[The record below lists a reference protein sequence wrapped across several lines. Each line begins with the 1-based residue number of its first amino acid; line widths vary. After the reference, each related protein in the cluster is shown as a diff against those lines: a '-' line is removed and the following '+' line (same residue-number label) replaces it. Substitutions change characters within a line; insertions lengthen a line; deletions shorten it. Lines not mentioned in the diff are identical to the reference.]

1 VGFGCPDV
9 KFATED
15 PKIVRLIDP
24 KGLFE
29 AVRPGRTQLVVRS
42 PTSERRITVEVAGP
56 AQSPMTAVPYNT
68 SRKIVAKD
76 LLFVGHANLDGFDHT
91 AVAKPGIDRLVQ
103 EAKKNGWTVAYF
115 VSQEYPDWYTAD
127 RHPDYTIISE
137 GQEHQIR
144 VAAERVVFTGGDFMF
159 CTLRN
164 AQMTL
169 HGMIKRNRVRH
180 IQFIFPAQAIWVAD
194 IWGPGDKQNY
204 PAPMLLLTTL
214 FARRSDDAQAYEKVV
229 LPFLDRMIT
238 QFPVL
243 GYPADPPAP
252 PLSEL
257 LKGWTIVVRCG
268 NRFERV
274 YRRGDSDKTVLVE
287 FQGV

>member
-1 VGFGCPDV
+1 
-9 KFATED
+9 
-15 PKIVRLIDP
+15 
-24 KGLFE
+24 
-29 AVRPGRTQLVVRS
+29 
-42 PTSERRITVEVAGP
+42 
-56 AQSPMTAVPYNT
+56 M
-68 SRKIVAKD
+68 
-76 LLFVGHANLDGFDHT
+76 
-91 AVAKPGIDRLVQ
+91 Q

-137 GQEHQIR
+137 GQEHRIR
-144 VAAERVVFTGGDFMF
+144 VDAERVVFTGGDFMF

-169 HGMIKRNRVRH
+169 HGMLKHDAPAKINFV
-180 IQFIFPAQAIWVAD
+180 FPAQAIWVAD

-257 LKGWTIVVRCG
+257 LKDWTIVVRFG